1 MSRDSEYWAER
12 WVQLED
18 SNHRRADETMGVID
32 DAYRQAEREVE
43 QQLSTWYQRF
53 ADNNGIVDLA
63 EARRVLDA
71 GELKEFRWTVEQYI
85 QHGRENGISAD
96 WSRELENAS
105 ARFHVTRL
113 EALRLNIQQSAEVLF
128 GNQLDHVDDMMRQ
141 TYMGSYLH
149 TAFMVQT
156 GAGVGW
162 NVAMLNQG
170 AIQTAVNRPWAYDG
184 RNFSDRIWSNRT
196 ALINELQRNLTQ
208 SLMMENTCDK
218 TIDALMKRFGVSRN
232 QAARL
237 VYTENAYIQ
246 SVAQGDSYRATGVKK
261 FVFIA
266 TLDDRTSD
274 ICREMDGQV
283 FDMKDYQPGETVPPL
298 HPWCRSCTAPHYD
311 DLAGIGERAAR
322 DPDTGKTYYVPREMK
337 YPEWKQTFVDG
348 GSKDGLLPVSPRDY
362 SSAFAT
368 GLGKQAY
375 DRCRDIL
382 AGSGSPEAKAV
393 WDAYEGDIG
402 VADTNERKRAHCDW
416 DAKIHVDLSESMK
429 GSTWDKPA
437 QTVFH
442 ESGHAIDMIAGKRY
456 GYEPGSIWHEHSPKG
471 LFSYR
476 YKNGAFPKSIKDEVG
491 AIVSARD
498 TQMKAEFKAHAGDY
512 DWMVKNGFLEQWNLD
527 WFRQHGTW
535 LGGEPKYSKSMA
547 YKAIEREIRA
557 LTPFQKADLSDIMEG
572 ATREK
577 IQVGWGHG
585 NSYWKNGDWTL
596 ATEAFAEMYDS
607 TVTNPESLETIK
619 QYLPKSY
626 ELFVEMLGEIIK

>member
-1 MSRDSEYWAER
+1 MSRESEYWAER

-18 SNHRRADETMGVID
+18 STHRTADETMTVID

-105 ARFHVTRL
+105 ARFHITRL

-149 TAFMVQT
+149 TAFMIQT

-170 AIQTAVNRPWAYDG
+170 AIQAAVNRPWAYDG
-184 RNFSDRIWSNRT
+184 RNFSDRIWANKT
-196 ALINELQRNLTQ
+196 ALINELQRSLTQ
-208 SLMMENTCDK
+208 SLMTENTCDK

-261 FVFIA
+261 FIFIA

-311 DLAGIGERAAR
+311 DLARIGERAAR

-337 YPEWKQTFVDG
+337 YPEWKQT
-348 GSKDGLLPVSPRDY
+348 SLT
-362 SSAFAT
+362 A
-368 GLGKQAY
+368 
-375 DRCRDIL
+375 
-382 AGSGSPEAKAV
+382 
-393 WDAYEGDIG
+393 
-402 VADTNERKRAHCDW
+402 
-416 DAKIHVDLSESMK
+416 
-429 GSTWDKPA
+429 
-437 QTVFH
+437 
-442 ESGHAIDMIAGKRY
+442 
-456 GYEPGSIWHEHSPKG
+456 
-471 LFSYR
+471 
-476 YKNGAFPKSIKDEVG
+476 
-491 AIVSARD
+491 
-498 TQMKAEFKAHAGDY
+498 
-512 DWMVKNGFLEQWNLD
+512 
-527 WFRQHGTW
+527 
-535 LGGEPKYSKSMA
+535 GEP
-547 YKAIEREIRA
+547 RA
-557 LTPFQKADLSDIMEG
+557 
-572 ATREK
+572 
-577 IQVGWGHG
+577 
-585 NSYWKNGDWTL
+585 
-596 ATEAFAEMYDS
+596 
-607 TVTNPESLETIK
+607 
-619 QYLPKSY
+619 
-626 ELFVEMLGEIIK
+626 

>member
-1 MSRDSEYWAER
+1 MSRESEYWAER

-18 SNHRRADETMGVID
+18 SNHRTADETMAVID
-32 DAYRQAEREVE
+32 DAYRRAEREVE
-43 QQLSTWYQRF
+43 SQLSTWYQRF

-63 EARRVLDA
+63 EARRVLNA

-149 TAFMVQT
+149 TAFMVQS

-170 AIQTAVNRPWAYDG
+170 AIQAAVNRPWAYDG
-184 RNFSDRIWSNRT
+184 RNFSDRIWANKT
-196 ALINELQRNLTQ
+196 ALINELQRSLTQ
-208 SLMMENTCDK
+208 SLMTENTCDK
-218 TIDALMKRFGVSRN
+218 TIDTLMKRFGVSRN

-261 FVFIA
+261 FIFIA

-337 YPEWKQTFVDG
+337 YSEWKQTFVDG
-348 GSKDGLLPVSPRDY
+348 GGT
-362 SSAFAT
+362 T
-368 GLGKQAY
+368 GLTPTTAIPFNHGCELATKFGTTYY
-375 DRCRDIL
+375 DEMHKRVGQCTN
-382 AGSGSPEAKAV
+382 PELQRV
-393 WDAYEGDIG
+393 WAAHEDEIH
-402 VADTNERKRAHCDW
+402 VADAHYSGHEYCSSDRIYVNGPN
-416 DAKIHVDLSESMK
+416 DAK
-429 GSTWDKPA
+429 GSSWQAPYQVT
-437 QTVFH
+437 FH
-442 ESGHAIDMIAGKRY
+442 ESGHAIDSIVSGQTPGFTRHFSGRY
-456 GYEPGSIWHEHSPKG
+456 QNG
-471 LFSYR
+471 LF
-476 YKNGAFPKSIKDEVG
+476 PQTIKDEVG
-491 AIVSARD
+491 AIVSAKD
-498 TQMKAEFKAHAGDY
+498 AQLKAEFNAHAGDY
-512 DWMVKNGFLEQWNLD
+512 AWLHQHGYISDWNYD
-527 WFRQHGTW
+527 WFKQYGTW
-535 LGGEPKYSKSMA
+535 IGGEPKYSKSMA
-547 YKAIEREIRA
+547 YAAIEKEIRA
-557 LTPFQKADLSDIMEG
+557 LSPLQKADLSDIIEG
-572 ATREK
+572 ATLAK
-577 IQVGWGHG
+577 IQAGFGHG
-585 NSYWKNGDWTL
+585 KSYWTKRTYNGVSDGL
-596 ATEAFAEMYDS
+596 ATEAFAEMIDS
-607 TVTNPESLETIK
+607 EMSNPDSLVTIK
-619 QYLPKSY
+619 QWLPKSY
-626 ELFVEMLGEIIK
+626 GVFCDMLKAIK